1 MLDVFWDEPVPKDSP
16 FLKMNNVTMT
26 PHRAG
31 VTTDIVPNTYNL
43 MIQDL
48 RRFWAGEPLKFLVKE

>member
-1 MLDVFWDEPVPKDSP
+1 
-16 FLKMNNVTMT
+16 MT